1 MTEQDLMKIQEAMRE
16 AEKNDTPFAIID
28 GEGGVSVVGDANKT
42 ELKKYSY
49 TVKFRIPSQFASM
62 LGKNGKEIVG
72 GKYTVAEIVYPD
84 VYISPRKDVILL
96 NCLNDVKG
104 FLIEVL
110 PDGETKDRSEDEL
123 RSIILSNITNKV
135 VLNAMYEFVGT
146 AIGVSDALIP
156 MMMFESVFENFLK
169 LIGDFPELIN
179 EQDFFTGE
187 QFLNKDQK
195 GDL

>member
-28 GEGGVSVVGDANKT
+28 GDGGVSVVGDANKT

-49 TVKFRIPSQFASM
+49 TVKFRVPSQFASM
-62 LGKNGKEIVG
+62 LHGGESIVG
-72 GKYTVAEIVYPD
+72 GKYTVAKIVYPD
-84 VYISPRKDVILL
+84 VYISPRKDIILL
-96 NCLNDVKG
+96 NCLNDLKG
-104 FLIEVL
+104 FLVEVL
-110 PDGETKDRSEDEL
+110 PDGETKDRGADEL
-123 RSIILSNITNKV
+123 AKIVMSNITNKV

-156 MMMFESVFENFLK
+156 MMTYDSVFENFTK
-169 LIGDFPELIN
+169 LISDFPELIN

-187 QFLNKDQK
+187 LSLNKDPRVDQ
-195 GDL
+195 

>member
-28 GEGGVSVVGDANKT
+28 GDGGVSVVGDANKT

-49 TVKFRIPSQFASM
+49 TVKFRVPSQFASM
-62 LGKNGKEIVG
+62 LHGGESIVG
-72 GKYTVAEIVYPD
+72 GKYTVAKIVYSD
-84 VYISPRKDVILL
+84 VYISPRKDIILL
-96 NCLNDVKG
+96 NCLNDLKG
-104 FLIEVL
+104 FLVEVL
-110 PDGETKDRSEDEL
+110 PDGETKDRGADEL
-123 RSIILSNITNKV
+123 AKIVMSNITNKV

-156 MMMFESVFENFLK
+156 MMTYDSVFENFTQ
-169 LIGDFPELIN
+169 LISDFPELIN

-187 QFLNKDQK
+187 LSLNKDPRVDQ
-195 GDL
+195 